1 MDEGTSVAMKK
12 RTSTLAAAAL
22 AFSIALIPAISAHA
36 QTGQGYANCG
46 STWSFTRANS
56 TQSLTHY
63 HSIPGLWRKT
73 TKPAGIS
80 TYKGFYQEGLVWMEL
95 SSPGNFSGAVYG
107 CTA

>member
-1 MDEGTSVAMKK
+1 MSTKK
-12 RTSTLAAAAL
+12 RTSTLVAAAL
-22 AFSIALIPAISAHA
+22 ALSIALIPAISAQA

-63 HSIPGLWRKT
+63 HSLVGVGLWKRV

-80 TYKGFYQEGLVWMEL
+80 TFKGFYQEGLVWMEL

-107 CTA
+107 CSA